1 MGRLF
6 NIVVVLSLKSE
17 TMLQPNDL
25 LAIASVIS
33 AVGTLALAFFTYKT
47 IKASKI
53 QLEYLKAQTKVFT
66 TQQEPLITIQDKKFK
81 GNKLELQLRNC
92 GGGIAYEVAVET
104 RFYITKQVL
113 DEESKRLLWTTPF
126 DKMDKI
132 QLKAY
137 DRLIAEQSIKIKKEV
152 LALEEDDYTEN
163 PYLMSLP
170 WYTKNKMKKADFDIV
185 YPSAATTFLFSQTTK
200 QTILEPKEVSELFEA
215 EPFFLISLSKY
226 PHCRVFAPLKANT
239 FDELI
244 TFLKDDK
251 IVTFG
256 ITFDLVSRDRVGRV
270 IHHEEIDTC
279 IVDLRQ
285 DKTIEDAMKS
295 GRKVYFTTLGWRE
308 IQKKVK
314 WLPSDDYNTLKFEKD

>member
-1 MGRLF
+1 
-6 NIVVVLSLKSE
+6 
-17 TMLQPNDL
+17 MLQTNDL

-33 AVGTLALAFFTYKT
+33 AIGTLALAFFTYKT
-47 IKASKI
+47 IKASKA

-66 TQQEPLITIQDKKFK
+66 TQQEPLITTQDKKFK
-81 GNKLELQLRNC
+81 GNKIELLLRNC

-132 QLKAY
+132 QFKAY
-137 DRLIAEQSIKIKKEV
+137 DRLIPEQSIKVNKEV
-152 LALEEDDYTEN
+152 LSLEEDDFEEN
-163 PYLMSLP
+163 PYLMSLS
-170 WYTKNKMKKADFDIV
+170 WFSKNKMKKADYNIV
-185 YPSAATTFLFSQTTK
+185 YPSAATTFMFSQATK
-200 QTILEPKEVSELFEA
+200 QTILEPKDESELFEV

-226 PHCRVFAPLKANT
+226 PHSRVFAPLKANT

-244 TFLKDDK
+244 KILKDDN

-270 IHHEEIDTC
+270 IRHEEIDTC
-279 IVDLRQ
+279 IVDLRK
-285 DKTIEDAMKS
+285 DKTIEDAMKG
-295 GRKVYFTTLGWRE
+295 GRKVYFTSLGWRE

-314 WLPSDDYNTLKFEKD
+314 WLPSDEYNTLKFGKD